1 MEITASRMRKLLGRR
16 AGAKDKPGSEGIMKV
31 ECESCHVKIN
41 LPDDK
46 LVPGKEFGFTCPKCK
61 SKNSFMVPGGEE
73 PTGLEPTEQQ
83 ESATSQE
90 EAAPLPP
97 PAESGFDDDDDAAA
111 GEFYE
116 EGAKLALICFD
127 EGPERD
133 RLAEI
138 MTGLG
143 YVPVIP
149 ESIRDALNRIR
160 MTQFRTVLLHEN
172 YDNFTDGQ
180 HPILRILQPM
190 NMSTRRQIFLALFG
204 KNWQSLDHMTAFQL
218 SVNAVVSLDDD
229 QKYDKILFRGLADYE
244 RFYRVFFEIS
254 RDLGKN

>member
-1 MEITASRMRKLLGRR
+1 
-16 AGAKDKPGSEGIMKV
+16 MKV

-41 LPDDK
+41 LPDEK

-61 SKNSFMVPGGEE
+61 TKNSFMVPEGETPAGSTASEE
-73 PTGLEPTEQQ
+73 P
-83 ESATSQE
+83 
-90 EAAPLPP
+90 EAAQDQQDTTPLPS
-97 PAESGFDDDDDAAA
+97 AGSEFDNEDDSAI

-133 RLAEI
+133 RLAQI
-138 MTGLG
+138 MTDLG

-160 MTQFRTVLLHEN
+160 VTQFHAVLLHEN
-172 YDNFTDGQ
+172 FDNFSAGQ
-180 HPILRILQPM
+180 HPVLGLLQPM

-204 KNWQSLDHMTAFQL
+204 HDFQSLDYMTAFQL
-218 SVNAVVSLDDD
+218 SVNAVISLNDD
-229 QKYDKILFRGLADYE
+229 QRYDKIIHRGLADYE

-254 RDLGKN
+254 RELGNS

>member
-1 MEITASRMRKLLGRR
+1 
-16 AGAKDKPGSEGIMKV
+16 MKV

-61 SKNSFMVPGGEE
+61 SKNSFMVPGEEE
-73 PTGLEPTEQQ
+73 PAGS
-83 ESATSQE
+83 ESADQPESAPSQE

-97 PAESGFDDDDDAAA
+97 VESDFDDDDDAAV
-111 GEFYE
+111 GGFYE

-133 RLAEI
+133 KLAEI

-149 ESIRDALNRIR
+149 ESIRDALSRIR
-160 MTQFRTVLLHEN
+160 MTQFRAVLLHEN
-172 YDNFTDGQ
+172 YDNFTDGL
-180 HPILRILQPM
+180 HPVLGILQPM

-204 KNWQSLDHMTAFQL
+204 KNWQSLDYMSAFQL

-229 QKYDKILFRGLADYE
+229 RKYDKILHRGLADYE

-254 RDLGKN
+254 RELGKI